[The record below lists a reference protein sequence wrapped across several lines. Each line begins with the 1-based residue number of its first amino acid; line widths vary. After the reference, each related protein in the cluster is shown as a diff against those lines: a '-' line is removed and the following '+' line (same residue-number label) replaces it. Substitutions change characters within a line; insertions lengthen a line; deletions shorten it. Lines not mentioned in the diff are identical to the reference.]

1 MFKAAQQR
9 RRNIE
14 PEQAENPQKRVG
26 NTALTSTHFRDMKL
40 RTFSTALAA
49 LALCTAIFSCAKTD
63 DVAIEPVVTEKAAP
77 SIPSGER
84 IIIHFG
90 TSTYLGCMYSFSN
103 CIWIGWG
110 AEALNY
116 DARLALQF
124 DKGDEAGQYFG
135 QYFPLTADYKL
146 DAASAKSLGL
156 EEQVIPAGFYAL
168 RDAASGQATGQRL
181 VQFNPSTGRP
191 VKSLVNP
198 NNPQDN
204 IGQLHNLA
212 VQVVLHDNRDALK
225 ALGSDR
231 KAVQKFLTEKVLQF
245 LAEAELPLTAAEQQY
260 VQALNLDRNFA
271 DYKTRLDETRLS
283 ANDKK
288 VLLAIFDEAAGIPVR
303 SPEEL
308 SKFVSLMTERE
319 NQLARE
325 ARLDNPRTVLSMVSV
340 LKYSRYFWFW
350 KQFSSPNP
358 GGGSTAAAGIPEWVW
373 ADIIGL
379 ELGGP
384 VGSAVA
390 SALVYWDT
398 H

>member
-1 MFKAAQQR
+1 M
-9 RRNIE
+9 
-14 PEQAENPQKRVG
+14 
-26 NTALTSTHFRDMKL
+26 TL

-63 DVAIEPVVTEKAAP
+63 DVAIEPVVAEKAAP
-77 SIPSGER
+77 GIPSGDR
-84 IIIHFG
+84 IRIHFG
-90 TSTYLGCMYSFSN
+90 TSTYMGCMYSFSN
-103 CIWIGWG
+103 CILIDIWATAAAFENRPSIQFENG
-110 AEALNY
+110 
-116 DARLALQF
+116 DAASR
-124 DKGDEAGQYFG
+124 YFG
-135 QYFPLTADYKL
+135 QYFPLTADFKL
-146 DAASAKSLGL
+146 DAATAKSLGL

-168 RDAASGQATGQRL
+168 RDAASGQATGKRS
-181 VQFNPSTGRP
+181 VMFHPAKGRP
-191 VKSLVNP
+191 VRSPVNP

-212 VQVVLHDNRDALK
+212 VQQVLYANRDAIK
-225 ALGSDR
+225 ALGTDR
-231 KAVQKFLTEKVLQF
+231 KAVQKLLTEKVLQI

-260 VQALNLDRNFA
+260 VQALDLDRDFSNYA
-271 DYKTRLDETRLS
+271 ARLDETRLS

-288 VLLAIFDEAAGIPVR
+288 ALLAIFDEAASISVR

-308 SKFVSLMTERE
+308 SKFVALMTERE

-325 ARLDNPRTVLSMVSV
+325 AKLDNPRTVLSMVSV

-358 GGGSTAAAGIPEWVW
+358 SGGSTEAAGIPEWVW

-384 VGSAVA
+384 VASAVA
-390 SALVYWDT
+390 SAIVYWDT